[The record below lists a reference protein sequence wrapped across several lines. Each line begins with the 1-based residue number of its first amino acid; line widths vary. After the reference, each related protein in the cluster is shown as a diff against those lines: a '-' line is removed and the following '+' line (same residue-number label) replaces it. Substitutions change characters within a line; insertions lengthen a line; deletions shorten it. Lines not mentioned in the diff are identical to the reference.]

1 MWRNILGFVL
11 LCVVF
16 AGICEPQKS
25 VETRPAVTVC
35 DIASSPEK
43 YDGKVVRVSALLASG
58 FEFTVLR
65 DPERRCN
72 DIWVA
77 SLETSTPG
85 LQQVAKY
92 LNARLRNKMHPSD
105 YSPPRFAITATFTGK
120 IQYTHESGFMV
131 DSKQQI
137 IGIKGR
143 FGHLGQYDTQVFLKS
158 ASDLQAK
165 DLFGS
170 VYTRSEYEL
179 VE

>member
-1 MWRNILGFVL
+1 MCRNVLGFLL

-25 VETRPAVTVC
+25 VQTRPAVRVC
-35 DIASSPEK
+35 DIVSSPEK

-65 DPERRCN
+65 DPEGRCN

-77 SLETSTPG
+77 SLETSTPE
-85 LQQVAKY
+85 LQPIAKY
-92 LNARLRNKMHPSD
+92 LNARLKNIRHPSK
-105 YSPPRFAITATFTGK
+105 YSPPRYAVTATFTGK
-120 IQYTHESGFMV
+120 IQYTHKSGFMV
-131 DSKQQI
+131 DSKHQVS
-137 IGIKGR
+137 GIKGR
-143 FGHLGQYDTQVFLKS
+143 FGHLGQYNTQVFLKCV
-158 ASDLQAK
+158 SDLRAQ

-170 VYTRSEYEL
+170 VYTRREYVP